1 MIFVLYNTTTT
12 CTNHFCQQTLVKNII
27 RGPDCFLRL
36 VQNSK
41 NGSLGLSQVMDTT
54 YDSKSYCNPLFDTI
68 VRLSLPAI
76 KQILLSSGAVTDQKE
91 KDLLRKIEQSAMR
104 LLLIFNNLTIKEWFN
119 VLKIQNHV
127 DTSLDMVRLLCL
139 FLCKKFDTELGFKCL

>member
-1 MIFVLYNTTTT
+1 M
-12 CTNHFCQQTLVKNII
+12 VKNII
-27 RGPDCFLRL
+27 RGPDCFLGL

-76 KQILLSSGAVTDQKE
+76 KQIVLSLGAVTDQKE
-91 KDLLRKIEQSAMR
+91 KDLLRRKIEQSAMR
-104 LLLIFNNLTIKEWFN
+104 LLLIFNNHDAIPYFSRYDHTNKGELTIKE
-119 VLKIQNHV
+119 
-127 DTSLDMVRLLCL
+127 
-139 FLCKKFDTELGFKCL
+139 

>member
-1 MIFVLYNTTTT
+1 M
-12 CTNHFCQQTLVKNII
+12 VKNII
-27 RGPDCFLRL
+27 RGPDCFLGL

-76 KQILLSSGAVTDQKE
+76 KQIVLSLGAVTDQKE
-91 KDLLRKIEQSAMR
+91 KDLLRRKIEQSAMR
-104 LLLIFNNLTIKEWFN
+104 LLLIFNNHDAIPYFSRYDHTNKGELTIKEWFN